1 MNSIELYKKQL
12 AKALL
17 NKNVESYEDNYD
29 GEDYENLRMRGGFGL
44 PQFKQAKNRPT
55 IGLPGNAPANSFVAQ
70 YDFKVYY
77 STVGT
82 TAPITDTLP
91 VPLFMPLH
99 EISLYNGI
107 DLPSG
112 ISISAISTKDKYEL
126 TYSKTGKDSAIVII
140 EGLTSSW
147 GVLQRGIISL
157 EEYDLNKIRLSVGS
171 GYEQH
176 FFTTYLKLFGRT
188 SLGKTYQNDSVPFIS
203 QQSPLQYD
211 KTKLDLD
218 VKLHIQKDSGLI
230 YGMPSPETIGV
241 NTPIT
246 FSVFI
251 SGLARK

>member
-17 NKNVESYEDNYD
+17 TKNVESYEDIE

-44 PQFKQAKNRPT
+44 PQFKQAQRRT
-55 IGLPGNAPANSFVAQ
+55 TGGLPGNVSANSFVAQ

-77 STVGT
+77 STIG
-82 TAPITDTLP
+82 ANPITDTLP

-112 ISISAISTKDKYEL
+112 ISITGISVKDKYEL
-126 TYSKTGKDSAIVII
+126 SYSKTDKDNASVTI

-147 GVLQRGIISL
+147 GVLQRGIVSL

-171 GYEQH
+171 GHEQH
-176 FFTTYLKLFGRT
+176 FFTTFLKLFGRT

-230 YGMPSPETIGV
+230 YGMPSPATIGA
-241 NTPIT
+241 NAPIT

-251 SGLARK
+251 SGIARK